1 VPADWITTED
11 VQAWIGP
18 MADPVRLADA
28 TAAARKYVEDRRS
41 DLDLAESPDPPP
53 EDVKLGTIIYGSL
66 LYQAKASP
74 TGYSAF
80 GDGAMDLAGD
90 QSQAYM
96 RSMRLIGMKRPI
108 AL

>member
-1 VPADWITTED
+1 
-11 VQAWIGP
+11 

-28 TAAARKYVEDRRS
+28 TAAAMAYVEARRS
-41 DLDLAESPDPPP
+41 DLDLAGSPDPPP
-53 EDVKLGTIIYGSL
+53 EDVKLGAVIYSSL

-80 GDGAMDLAGD
+80 GDGAMDLTGD

-96 RSMRLIGMKRPI
+96 RAMRLVGMRRPI